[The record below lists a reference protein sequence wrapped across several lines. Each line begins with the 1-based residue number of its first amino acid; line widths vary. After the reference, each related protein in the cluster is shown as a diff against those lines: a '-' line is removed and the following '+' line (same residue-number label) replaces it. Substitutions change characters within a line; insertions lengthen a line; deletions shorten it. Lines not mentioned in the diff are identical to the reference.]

1 MNSWNCFRSSKGPKL
16 ILQSTGRISIAT
28 KSASATPPTWRRT
41 FSAAIPTA
49 GSLVLMPLI
58 KGTIFSCMVYL
69 SRAVEELFL
78 LAFELLMP
86 SRPSLL
92 DAGSFEP
99 PHKITNASKPRTLI
113 PRLLVLVN
121 TEAMTGNSS
130 FLIVEKSKTGR
141 MTGKLRRAAS
151 TIVWVGDSIAR
162 CMIGSMSLSVAVA
175 GYCTVRLTIFEL
187 LPGAVACNSSNMLQ

>member
-1 MNSWNCFRSSKGPKL
+1 
-16 ILQSTGRISIAT
+16 
-28 KSASATPPTWRRT
+28 
-41 FSAAIPTA
+41 
-49 GSLVLMPLI
+49 
-58 KGTIFSCMVYL
+58 MVYL

-162 CMIGSMSLSVAVA
+162 CMIGRMSLSVSR
-175 GYCTVRLTIFEL
+175 GWILYRQTYYL
-187 LPGAVACNSSNMLQ
+187 